1 MQKPRPY
8 VYVLYEFDRRSE
20 KLERRIE
27 LPGCDPELVR
37 EQFAPDGTQE
47 PYIFDSFPLRYH
59 RQALLLA
66 PHLAGASLDFSR
78 KEYFFE
84 ANQALSDS

>member
-27 LPGCDPELVR
+27 LPDCDPELVR

-59 RQALLLA
+59 QQALLLS
-66 PHLAGASLDFSR
+66 PLLADAALDFAQ

-84 ANQALSDS
+84 ADQAPPDS